1 MANAETPQPDAAP
14 AGGLKGKLLLVG
26 AIVIGLAIG
35 AGSGALIVG
44 PAAAKTMG
52 FGTPAAAGGK
62 AAKGADHGE
71 EALEGDEHAEDDS
84 ASKSGIPAAVMT
96 LENLVLNPAGS
107 GGSRFLLLT
116 VAIEGKDATAIS
128 TMQARDAE
136 LRDVV
141 LSTMGRKSV
150 DELAEITGRDS
161 IKTELTAALN
171 QHFGK
176 KSVVRVYFPQYV
188 VQ

>member
-1 MANAETPQPDAAP
+1 MADAETPTPEAAP
-14 AGGLKGKLLLVG
+14 AGGLKAKLPLVG

-52 FGTPAAAGGK
+52 FATPTAK
-62 AAKGADHGE
+62 QAKGDAHGDE
-71 EALEGDEHAEDDS
+71 EHGDDEEHAEDDS
-84 ASKSGIPAAVMT
+84 ASKAGAPAAVMT
-96 LENLVLNPAGS
+96 LDNLVLNPAGS
-107 GGSRFLLLT
+107 GGARFLLLT
-116 VAIEGKDATAIS
+116 VTIEGKDAATLA
-128 TMQARDAE
+128 TMQSRDAE

-141 LSTMGRKSV
+141 LSTLGRKSV

-171 QHFGK
+171 ERFGK